1 MKNSK
6 KTKYFR
12 SLITGDVFRRSD
24 FKKKWRLGGI
34 CFSHHKKQNIK
45 PIDKKFNDIFD
56 GNLAKR
62 KLLGCVFKNGSPI
75 KYLFR

>member
-24 FKKKWRLGGI
+24 FKRNAKLGGI
-34 CFSHHKKQNIK
+34 CFCHFKKENIK
-45 PIDKKFNDIFD
+45 PINKKFNDIFD
-56 GNLAKR
+56 NHLAKR
-62 KLLGCVFKNGSPI
+62 KLIGAAFGDGKSKEYFFK
-75 KYLFR
+75 